1 MGMPLKSHDAEQLVE
16 RGHGDEDMYQ
26 VADEELKMFK
36 QSMNWY
42 EKHNIKNILSSD
54 IIIANNKKDK
64 QLIKLAYM
72 SKDHDTNFN
81 NNGESDGYHCKIQLT
96 ESKNRIS
103 LTANFLSD
111 IMAYPL
117 FTQVWTYPKNEIKRA
132 IKTFNRNVNVIEDIK
147 AEYED
152 DELPGPSLQ
161 GLARETL
168 RFVDIDRKLKA
179 PSRSLEAAKYLE
191 GETDWRSSIY
201 GNRMPEQQFPSTVNI
216 NNHGTVNFSG
226 G

>member
-1 MGMPLKSHDAEQLVE
+1 
-16 RGHGDEDMYQ
+16 
-26 VADEELKMFK
+26 
-36 QSMNWY
+36 MNWY
-42 EKHNIKNILSSD
+42 SKNNIKNILSTNIKIS
-54 IIIANNKKDK
+54 NNKKDK
-64 QLIKLAYM
+64 KLIKLAYM

-81 NNGESDGYHCKIQLT
+81 NNGASDGYHCKIQLT

-103 LTANFLSD
+103 LIASFLSD
-111 IMAYPL
+111 IMAFPL
-117 FTQVWTYPKNEIKRA
+117 FKQTWTYPKNEIKRA

-161 GLARETL
+161 GLARESL
-168 RFVDIDRKLKA
+168 KFVDIDRKLKT